1 MEACIVNKSR
11 LKLIAHNADCN
22 INGYGYCDCGADPN
36 RYLNETD
43 VKDIVDSYKEVIADL
58 EAIVAMKKIIEKTG
72 SNKTNKEWN
81 GLTEIEVN
89 QVFKDWLAYSE
100 KNKTDNLRIFV
111 LQIEAKLKEKNT

>member
-1 MEACIVNKSR
+1 MNKTI
-11 LKLIAHNADCN
+11 KNLITHSAECN

-36 RYLNETD
+36 RYLNEKD

-58 EAIVAMKKIIEKTG
+58 EAMVAMKKIIEKTG

>member
-1 MEACIVNKSR
+1 MSKTIKN
-11 LKLIAHNADCN
+11 LITHSTDCN

-36 RYLNETD
+36 RYLNEKD
-43 VKDIVDSYKEVIADL
+43 VKDIVDSYKKIIVDL
-58 EAIVAMKKIIEKTG
+58 EAIIAMKKIIEKTG

-81 GLTEIEVN
+81 GLTEFEVN
-89 QVFKDWLAYSE
+89 KVFKDWLAYSE

>member
-1 MEACIVNKSR
+1 MSKTIKN
-11 LKLIAHNADCN
+11 LITHSTDCN

-36 RYLNETD
+36 RYLNEKD
-43 VKDIVDSYKEVIADL
+43 VKDIVDSYKKVIVDL
-58 EAIVAMKKIIEKTG
+58 EAMIAMKKIIEKTG

-81 GLTEIEVN
+81 GLTEFEVN